1 MISPFPDGG
10 GVSFPLIKLD
20 NNLVKPGENNPAM
33 QKGISI
39 KSAKGVGEIKFEKM
53 VYVGCC
59 FSSV

>member
-1 MISPFPDGG
+1 ML
-10 GVSFPLIKLD
+10 VPLIKLD